1 MAVATSIQ
9 CQQNVYTLRNLCWSD
24 VNFLSATMGAWLDE
38 MTLEQTTWN
47 REKWWIQNCYLS
59 GREGLSLHR
68 DLSALCLQAF
78 LLHRKVLCHLKKP
91 IPCYV
96 CCENKCVHCKH
107 KCINWQQYDG
117 SHICQMGWC
126 IRRVFLQDVCCCLAF
141 DKTWAI
147 FMFKSLQCIIAINL
161 AGVQLSNIRKPLKLS
176 DFARWPYWIRKRNNN

>member
-1 MAVATSIQ
+1 MLVS
-9 CQQNVYTLRNLCWSD
+9 CQFSFSYYGCMTWWNDPWTNHLKQR
-24 VNFLSATMGAWLDE
+24 TMMNTKLLPFGPG
-38 MTLEQTTWN
+38 
-47 REKWWIQNCYLS
+47 RPFSPS
-59 GREGLSLHR
+59 GPFRPLPPGFPASPEGPVSHE
-68 DLSALCLQAF
+68 
-78 LLHRKVLCHLKKP
+78 KKP
-91 IPCYV
+91 IPFYV

-126 IRRVFLQDVCCCLAF
+126 IRRVFLQDFCCCLAF

-147 FMFKSLQCIIAINL
+147 FMFKSLQCIISINL